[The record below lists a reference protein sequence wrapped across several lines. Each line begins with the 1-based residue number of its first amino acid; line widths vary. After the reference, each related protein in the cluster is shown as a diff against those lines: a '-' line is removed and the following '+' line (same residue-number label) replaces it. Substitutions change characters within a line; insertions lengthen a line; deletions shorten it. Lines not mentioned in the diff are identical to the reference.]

1 MLLCSTITSIIAPP
15 VCQCPDKAMYF
26 RGASNHRGG
35 FDMSYIPNTAEEQQ
49 AMLEHMGLSSIEDLL
64 TPVPENVRLRRPLDL
79 PPALPEPELKRL
91 LSGMAA
97 QNKNLDSTISFL
109 GAGTYDHAIPS
120 VVPHLQRRS
129 EFVTS
134 YTPYQPEVSQ
144 GMLQAIYEFQTMVCQ
159 ITGLDIANASLYDGA
174 TAVVEAVLLALGPG
188 GRGEVV
194 ISEGV
199 DPQYRTVLKTYA
211 HARGFHVTE
220 VPTRN
225 GVTSLE
231 ALDEAVGPETK
242 AVVIQQPNFFG
253 SVEDMTAIEPIAHKG
268 KAVFISAITEP
279 ASLGILAAPGD
290 YNADIAVG
298 ELMSFGNPMSYG
310 GPALRFMASKQ
321 KYMRLLPGRLV
332 GQTVEEGGEKQ
343 TGYVLTLQTREQ
355 HIRRERATSNICT
368 NQSLL
373 AVGATI
379 FLAALGKQGF
389 RELGELCLQKAHYA
403 FRQIT
408 ALPGYEAAFSS
419 PFFDEFV
426 IKTPLPAQQLSQ
438 RLLQKGI
445 IGGYDLSQSYPDM
458 QNAMLFCVT
467 ETRTKEDIDTLVK
480 ALREI
485 EASQLSGVESGAV
498 GGKGAQA

>member
-1 MLLCSTITSIIAPP
+1 
-15 VCQCPDKAMYF
+15 
-26 RGASNHRGG
+26 
-35 FDMSYIPNTAEEQQ
+35 MSYVPNTPEDQQ
-49 AMLEHMGLSSIEDLL
+49 AMLATLGLSTLEDLL
-64 TPVPENVRLRRPLDL
+64 APVPENVRLRRPLDL
-79 PPALPEPELKRL
+79 PPALSEPDLKRL
-91 LSGMAA
+91 LYNMAA
-97 QNKNLDSTISFL
+97 KNKNLDSTLSFL

-174 TAVVEAVLLALGPG
+174 TAMVEAVLLAVGPG

-194 ISEGV
+194 ISMGV
-199 DPQYRTVLKTYA
+199 DPQYRRVLHTYA
-211 HARGFHVTE
+211 HTRGFSVRE
-220 VPTRN
+220 VPTRD

-231 ALDEAVGPETK
+231 DLDAAVSATTA

-253 SVEDMTAIEPIAHKG
+253 CIEDMRAIEPIAHKG
-268 KAVFISAITEP
+268 KAVFVTTITEP
-279 ASLGILAAPGD
+279 ASLGVLAPPGE
-290 YNADIAVG
+290 YGADIAVG

-310 GPALRFMASKQ
+310 GPALGFMSARS

-332 GQTVEEGGEKQ
+332 GQTVEEGGQKQ

-379 FLAALGKQGF
+379 YLAALGKQGF
-389 RELGELCLQKAHYA
+389 RELGALCLQKAHYA
-403 FRQIT
+403 FRQVT
-408 ALPGYEAAFSS
+408 ALPGYKAAFSS

-426 IKTPLPAQQLSQ
+426 ITAPVPAQ
-438 RLLQKGI
+438 RLVQHFEQAGI
-445 IGGYDLSQSYPDM
+445 IGGYPLREGYPDM
-458 QNAMLFCVT
+458 PNDILFCVT
-467 ETRTKEDIDTLVK
+467 ETRTREDIDYLV
-480 ALREI
+480 
-485 EASQLSGVESGAV
+485 GVLKEV
-498 GGKGAQA
+498 QA

>member
-1 MLLCSTITSIIAPP
+1 MT
-15 VCQCPDKAMYF
+15 
-26 RGASNHRGG
+26 
-35 FDMSYIPNTAEEQQ
+35 YIPNTAEDQQ
-49 AMLEHMGLSSIEDLL
+49 AMLERIGLSSLEELL
-64 TPVPENVRLRRPLDL
+64 SPVPENVRLRRQLEL
-79 PPALPEPELKRL
+79 PPALAEPDLKRL
-91 LSGMAA
+91 LNHMASK
-97 QNKNLDSTISFL
+97 NKNLDAAISFL

-144 GMLQAIYEFQTMVCQ
+144 GMLQAIYEFQTMICQ

-174 TAVVEAVLLALGPG
+174 TALVEAVLLAIGPG

-194 ISEGV
+194 ISQGV
-199 DPQYRTVLKTYA
+199 DPQYRRVLHTYA
-211 HARGFHVTE
+211 HARGFSVKE
-220 VPTRN
+220 VPMRN

-231 ALDEAVGPETK
+231 DLDQAVSATTS

-253 SVEDMTAIEPIAHKG
+253 SIENMNAIEPIAHKG
-268 KAVFISAITEP
+268 KAVFIANITEP
-279 ASLGILAAPGD
+279 ASLAILASPGE
-290 YNADIAVG
+290 YGADIAVG
-298 ELMSFGNPMSYG
+298 EIMSFGNTMSFG
-310 GPALRFMASKQ
+310 GPALGFMSARS

-332 GQTVEEGGEKQ
+332 GQTIEEGGKQ

-379 FLAALGKQGF
+379 YMAALGKQGF

-408 ALPGYEAAFSS
+408 ALSGYKAAFNS

-426 IKTPLPAQQLSQ
+426 IEVPVSIQT
-438 RLLQKGI
+438 LQKHFEQAGI
-445 IGGYDLSQSYPDM
+445 IGGYPLDEDYPGLESRDKSRSY
-458 QNAMLFCVT
+458 MLFCVT
-467 ETRTKEDIDTLVK
+467 ETRTKQDIDYLVDVLK
-480 ALREI
+480 E
-485 EASQLSGVESGAV
+485 V
-498 GGKGAQA
+498 

>member
-1 MLLCSTITSIIAPP
+1 
-15 VCQCPDKAMYF
+15 
-26 RGASNHRGG
+26 
-35 FDMSYIPNTAEEQQ
+35 MSYVPNTPEDQQ
-49 AMLEHMGLSSIEDLL
+49 AMLATLGLSTLEDLL
-64 TPVPENVRLRRPLDL
+64 APVPENVRLRRPLDL
-79 PPALPEPELKRL
+79 PPALSEPDLKRL
-91 LSGMAA
+91 LYNMAA
-97 QNKNLDSTISFL
+97 KNKNLDSTLSFL

-174 TAVVEAVLLALGPG
+174 TAMVEAVLLAVGPG

-194 ISEGV
+194 ISMGV
-199 DPQYRTVLKTYA
+199 DPQYRRVLHTYA
-211 HARGFHVTE
+211 HTRGFSVRE
-220 VPTRN
+220 VPTRD

-231 ALDEAVGPETK
+231 DLDAAVSATTA

-253 SVEDMTAIEPIAHKG
+253 CIEDMRAIEPIAHKG
-268 KAVFISAITEP
+268 KAVFVTTITEP
-279 ASLGILAAPGD
+279 ASLGVLAPPGE
-290 YNADIAVG
+290 YGADIAVG

-310 GPALRFMASKQ
+310 GPALGFMSARS

-332 GQTVEEGGEKQ
+332 GQTVEEGGQKQ

-379 FLAALGKQGF
+379 YLAALGKQGF
-389 RELGELCLQKAHYA
+389 RELGALCLQKAHYA
-403 FRQIT
+403 FRQVT
-408 ALPGYEAAFSS
+408 ALPGYKAAFSS

-426 IKTPLPAQQLSQ
+426 ITAPVPAQ
-438 RLLQKGI
+438 RLVQHFEQAGI
-445 IGGYDLSQSYPDM
+445 IGGYPLREGYLDM
-458 QNAMLFCVT
+458 PNDILFCVT
-467 ETRTKEDIDTLVK
+467 ETRTREDIDYLV
-480 ALREI
+480 
-485 EASQLSGVESGAV
+485 GVLKEV
-498 GGKGAQA
+498 QA

>member
-49 AMLEHMGLSSIEDLL
+49 AMLARLGLSSLEDLL
-64 TPVPENVRLRRPLDL
+64 APVPENVRLRRPLDL
-79 PPALPEPELKRL
+79 PPALPEPDLKRL
-91 LSGMAA
+91 MMNMAA
-97 QNKNLDSTISFL
+97 KNSNLDTTISFL

-159 ITGLDIANASLYDGA
+159 ITGLDIANASLYDGS

-199 DPQYRTVLKTYA
+199 DPQYRRVLRTYA
-211 HARGFHVTE
+211 HARGFNVKE
-220 VPTRN
+220 VQTRN
-225 GVTSLE
+225 GVTTPE
-231 ALDEAVGPETK
+231 DLDAAVSPTTA
-242 AVVIQQPNFFG
+242 AVVLQQPNFFG
-253 SVEDMTAIEPIAHKG
+253 CIEDMRALEPIAHKG
-268 KAVFISAITEP
+268 KAVFITNITEP
-279 ASLGILAAPGD
+279 ASLGILAAPAD

-310 GPALRFMASKQ
+310 GPALGFMAAKN

-332 GQTVEEGGEKQ
+332 GQTVEEGGEKR

-379 FLAALGKQGF
+379 YLAALGKQGF

-408 ALPGYEAAFSS
+408 SVPGFSATFSS
-419 PFFDEFV
+419 PFYDEFV
-426 IKTPLPAQQLSQ
+426 VTIPGSIQQLQ
-438 RLLQKGI
+438 RSLLRQGI
-445 IGGYDLSQSYPDM
+445 IGGYDLSRDYPNM
-458 QNAMLFCVT
+458 KNAMMFCVT
-467 ETRTKEDIDTLVK
+467 ETRTKEDIDLLVT
-480 ALREI
+480 ALNEYSSSL
-485 EASQLSGVESGAV
+485 ESHASSQKEEV
-498 GGKGAQA
+498 QA

>member
-1 MLLCSTITSIIAPP
+1 
-15 VCQCPDKAMYF
+15 
-26 RGASNHRGG
+26 
-35 FDMSYIPNTAEEQQ
+35 MSYIPNTPADQQ
-49 AMLEHMGLSSIEDLL
+49 AMLERLGLASFEALL
-64 TPVPENVRLRRPLDL
+64 APVPEPVRLRRPLDL
-79 PPALPEPELKRL
+79 PPALAEPDLKRL
-91 LSGMAA
+91 LMSMAG
-97 QNKNLDSTISFL
+97 KNNDLDSMISFL

-120 VVPHLQRRS
+120 VVSHLQRRS

-174 TAVVEAVLLALGPG
+174 TALVEAALLAVGPG

-194 ISEGV
+194 VSQGV
-199 DPQYRTVLKTYA
+199 DPQYRRVLHTYA
-211 HARGFHVTE
+211 RARGFHVSE
-220 VPTRN
+220 VPLSN
-225 GVTSLE
+225 GVTDLA
-231 ALDEAVGPETK
+231 ALNEAVTPATA
-242 AVVIQQPNFFG
+242 AVVVQQPNFLG
-253 SVEDMTAIEPIAHKG
+253 SIEDMSAIEPIAHKG
-268 KAVFISAITEP
+268 KAVFVTTITEP

-290 YNADIAVG
+290 YNADIAIG

-310 GPALRFMASKQ
+310 GPALGFMASKQ

-332 GQTVEEGGEKQ
+332 GQTVEEIGDKH

-403 FRQIT
+403 YLQI
-408 ALPGYEAAFSS
+408 AAAPGFEAVFAT
-419 PFFDEFV
+419 PFYDEFV
-426 IKTPLPAQQLSQ
+426 VRSPVPAAQLQ
-438 RLLQKGI
+438 HRLVQNGI
-445 IGGYDLSQSYPDM
+445 IGGYDLGRDYPDM
-458 QNAMLFCVT
+458 ENCLLFCVT
-467 ETRTKEDIDTLVK
+467 ETRTKDDIDTLVST
-480 ALREI
+480 LRE
-485 EASQLSGVESGAV
+485 V
-498 GGKGAQA
+498 QA

>member
-1 MLLCSTITSIIAPP
+1 
-15 VCQCPDKAMYF
+15 
-26 RGASNHRGG
+26 
-35 FDMSYIPNTAEEQQ
+35 MSYIPNTPQDQE
-49 AMLEHMGLSSIEDLL
+49 AMLARLELPSLEALLS
-64 TPVPENVRLRRPLDL
+64 PVPENVRLRRPLEL
-79 PPALPEPELKRL
+79 PPALSEPDLKRVIT
-91 LSGMAA
+91 GMAA
-97 QNKNLDSTISFL
+97 KNKNLDTAISFL

-159 ITGLDIANASLYDGA
+159 ITGLDIANASLYDGS

-194 ISEGV
+194 ISQGV
-199 DPQYRTVLKTYA
+199 DPQYRNVLHTYA
-211 HARGFHVTE
+211 HARGFQVRE
-220 VPTRN
+220 VQVHN
-225 GVTSLE
+225 GVTSIE
-231 ALDEAVGPETK
+231 ELDEAVSTSTA

-253 SVEDMTAIEPIAHKG
+253 CIEDMSAIEPIVHKG
-268 KAVFISAITEP
+268 KAVFIANITEP
-279 ASLGILAAPGD
+279 ASLGILTPPANYD
-290 YNADIAVG
+290 ADIAVG
-298 ELMSFGNPMSYG
+298 ELMSFGNTMSYG
-310 GPALRFMASKQ
+310 GPALGFMASKQ

-379 FLAALGKQGF
+379 YMAALGKQGF

-408 ALPGYEAAFSS
+408 ALPGFEAAFSS

-426 IKTPLPAQQLSQ
+426 IKSPVSTQKLQQ
-438 RLLQKGI
+438 RLEQADI
-445 IGGYDLSQSYPDM
+445 IGGYDLSLDYPDM
-458 QNAMLFCVT
+458 ENCLLFCVT
-467 ETRTKEDIDTLVK
+467 ETRTKEDIDHLV
-480 ALREI
+480 
-485 EASQLSGVESGAV
+485 AV
-498 GGKGAQA
+498 LKEVRA

>member
-1 MLLCSTITSIIAPP
+1 
-15 VCQCPDKAMYF
+15 
-26 RGASNHRGG
+26 
-35 FDMSYIPNTAEEQQ
+35 MSYIPNTAEEQQ
-49 AMLEHMGLSSIEDLL
+49 AMLEHMGLSNIEDLL
-64 TPVPENVRLRRPLDL
+64 TPVPENVRLRRQLDL

-91 LSGMAA
+91 LSRMAA
-97 QNKNLDSTISFL
+97 SNKNLDSTISFL

-120 VVPHLQRRS
+120 VVPHLQRRA

-159 ITGLDIANASLYDGA
+159 VTGLDIANASLYDGS
-174 TAVVEAVLLALGPG
+174 TALVEAVLLALGPG

-194 ISEGV
+194 ISAAV
-199 DPQYRTVLKTYA
+199 DPQYRRVLHTYA
-211 HARGFHVTE
+211 FSRGFTVKE
-220 VPTRN
+220 VPVQN

-231 ALDEAVGPETK
+231 ALDAAVGPATA

-253 SVEDMTAIEPIAHKG
+253 CVEDVRAIEPIAHKG
-268 KAVFISAITEP
+268 KALFATTITEP
-279 ASLGILAAPGD
+279 ASLGILAPPGE
-290 YNADIAVG
+290 YGADIAVG
-298 ELMSFGNPMSYG
+298 EMMSFGNTMSYG
-310 GPALRFMASKQ
+310 APALGFMAAKQ
-321 KYMRLLPGRLV
+321 KFMRLLPGRLV
-332 GQTVEEGGEKQ
+332 GQTIEEGGKQQ

-379 FLAALGKQGF
+379 FLAVLGKQGF

-408 ALPGYEAAFSS
+408 ALPGFAAAFSA

-426 IKTPLPAQQLSQ
+426 IKLPVSVDKLEQHLA
-438 RLLQKGI
+438 KADI
-445 IGGYDLSQSYPDM
+445 IGGYPFGGSYSGMDDH
-458 QNAMLFCVT
+458 MLFCVT
-467 ETRTKEDIDTLVK
+467 ETRTKEDIDRLVA
-480 ALREI
+480 ALKE
-485 EASQLSGVESGAV
+485 V
-498 GGKGAQA
+498 QA

>member
-1 MLLCSTITSIIAPP
+1 
-15 VCQCPDKAMYF
+15 
-26 RGASNHRGG
+26 
-35 FDMSYIPNTAEEQQ
+35 MSYIPNTPEDQR
-49 AMLEHMGLSSIEDLL
+49 AMLETLGLPSLEALL
-64 TPVPENVRLRRPLDL
+64 APVPENVRLRRPLNL
-79 PPALPEPELKRL
+79 PPAFPEPDLKRL
-91 LSGMAA
+91 LSRMAA
-97 QNKNLDSTISFL
+97 KNKNLDTVISFL

-120 VVPHLQRRS
+120 VVSHLQRRS

-159 ITGLDIANASLYDGA
+159 ITGLDIANASLYDGS
-174 TAVVEAVLLALGPG
+174 TAMVEAVLLAVGPG

-199 DPQYRTVLKTYA
+199 DPQYRTVLHTYA
-211 HARGFHVTE
+211 HARGFNVKE
-220 VPTRN
+220 VPTHN
-225 GVTSLE
+225 GVTSIE
-231 ALDEAVGPETK
+231 ALNEAVTPTTA

-253 SVEDMTAIEPIAHKG
+253 CIEDVRAIEPIAHKG
-268 KAVFISAITEP
+268 KAVFVATITEP
-279 ASLGILAAPGD
+279 ASLGILTPPGE
-290 YNADIAVG
+290 YGADIAVG

-310 GPALRFMASKQ
+310 GPALGFMASRS

-332 GQTVEEGGEKQ
+332 GQTVEEGAEKQ

-389 RELGELCLQKAHYA
+389 RELGELCLHKAHYA

-408 ALPGYEAAFSS
+408 ALPGYSARFSN

-426 IKTPLPAQQLSQ
+426 ITAPVSARQLQQHFEQ
-438 RLLQKGI
+438 AGI
-445 IGGYDLSQSYPDM
+445 IGGYPLSERYAGM
-458 QNAMLFCVT
+458 ENEMLFCVT
-467 ETRTKEDIDTLVK
+467 ETRTKEDIDQLV
-480 ALREI
+480 EV
-485 EASQLSGVESGAV
+485 LSEVSA
-498 GGKGAQA
+498 